1 MFLNIPFCHLG
12 EKLKSQMKK
21 LEARASSA
29 EELLSQK
36 SDLIRDQEQIEVF
49 YSCMKLIQ
57 SVCPNAV
64 ANLNAGNLE
73 LEFSGLSLKEQ
84 AFSPVQKLQESLR
97 DLSQLDIKKLRE
109 ELEKK
114 FDNRAAVSSNG
125 ILSIYNFKKG
135 DFALFL
141 PTKHQPG
148 YHAMPQAFTTLQDT
162 IYLDRSSY
170 KSFGLS
176 ENEPLRTWLIGR
188 CTSSLFLETVGSN
201 CPYPAGK
208 VKQNFYTVTAEAT
221 EYVST
226 EPRRR
231 TSSRNIVTPVKS

>member
-1 MFLNIPFCHLG
+1 M
-12 EKLKSQMKK
+12 KSQIKK
-21 LEARASSA
+21 LEARATSA

-49 YSCMKLIQ
+49 YSCMKLLQ
-57 SVCPNAV
+57 TVCPNAV
-64 ANLNAGNLE
+64 ANLNSGNLE
-73 LEFSGLSLKEQ
+73 LEFSGLSLKENI
-84 AFSPVQKLQESLR
+84 SPVQKLQESLR
-97 DLSQLDIKKLRE
+97 DLSHLDLDKLRD

-114 FDNRAAVSSNG
+114 FENRAAVSSNG
-125 ILSIYNFKKG
+125 LITVSNFKEG
-135 DFALFL
+135 DYALFL

-148 YHAMPQAFTTLQDT
+148 YNAMPQAFTTLQDT
-162 IYLDRSSY
+162 IYLDRSCY

-188 CTSSLFLETVGSN
+188 CTSSLLLEAVGTN
-201 CPYPAGK
+201 CHYPAGK
-208 VKQNFYTVTAEAT
+208 IKQSFYIVTAEAT

-231 TSSRNIVTPVKS
+231 TSSRNLVTPVKN